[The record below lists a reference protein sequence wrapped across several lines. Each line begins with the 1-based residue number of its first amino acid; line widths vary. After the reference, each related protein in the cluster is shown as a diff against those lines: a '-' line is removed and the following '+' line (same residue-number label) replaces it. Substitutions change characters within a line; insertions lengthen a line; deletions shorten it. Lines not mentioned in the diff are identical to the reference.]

1 MSEKVKREGI
11 ESTTEA
17 WEERQLG
24 ADEAF
29 VEICDEFDE
38 KAADEA
44 LELKMISIRLQQ
56 SLIDDLKAIAEING
70 IGYQPLIRQILNRFA
85 DAEKKKLLREKQ
97 SELKDS
103 NPDLKRM
110 AHR

>member
-1 MSEKVKREGI
+1 MGKKEHI

-24 ADEAF
+24 ADEEF
-29 VEICDEFDE
+29 VEVAEEFDE

-44 LELKMISIRLQQ
+44 LELKMISIRLQE
-56 SLIDDLKAIAEING
+56 SLIEDLKAIAQING

-97 SELKDS
+97 NELENRD
-103 NPDLKRM
+103 PDPKKGLRITS
-110 AHR
+110 